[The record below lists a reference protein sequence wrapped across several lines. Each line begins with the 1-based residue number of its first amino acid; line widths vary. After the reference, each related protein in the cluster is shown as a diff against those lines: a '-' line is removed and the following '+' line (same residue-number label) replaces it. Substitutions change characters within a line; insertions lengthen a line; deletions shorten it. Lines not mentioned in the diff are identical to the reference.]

1 MNSTNVRTL
10 TLSSFLFLLVM
21 FTGCKK
27 EFTSS
32 AGSSQKAVQSES
44 NEAAQ
49 ITVNVKD
56 YGAKGDGVTDNVDA
70 FQAAEDFVSSK
81 GGGTVYVPAGVY
93 IVSKAFYHRN
103 FVTLTGDG
111 DKSIIRNKVSSP
123 QGPDQ
128 FCIYIGNFAPSTYA
142 ECVHYDGYGIYSGST
157 QLKLKSSSNAS
168 SFFVGQ
174 AVLVDSKSGFMSDD
188 GHWKPYV
195 ALINRVK
202 AIDVN
207 NGIITLEDGVT
218 TNIPDVQ
225 IAPTNKFISG
235 IKNDTSKVYICQK
248 PVIKNIR
255 FESLGDW
262 TMRFGVYKGWFE
274 NISVKTTDVIGGNGF
289 SYCTFKN
296 IRAEFSQKVIEMA
309 MYSHN
314 STVDGLTATWYDGAI
329 DSAMKPLLKMG
340 ENQRDCSY
348 SNLTINSGKGKYFGM
363 CMRFE
368 HAFNNKIF
376 NCYFQC
382 PTIAQDGVELSA
394 SGDDSRVTGNEVSNN
409 SFVLGNTDY
418 YIKVENT
425 YSGAIVNGN
434 KVTGNTFSGTI
445 RKKYVVIKTSENNT
459 IQSNTYLK

>member
-1 MNSTNVRTL
+1 
-10 TLSSFLFLLVM
+10 M

-111 DKSIIRNKVSSP
+111 DKTIIRNKVSSP
-123 QGPDQ
+123 QGPAQ
-128 FCIYIGNFAPSTYA
+128 FCIYIGNFAPTTYA
-142 ECVHYDGYGIYSGST
+142 ECVHYDCNSVVGGSN
-157 QLKLKSSSNAS
+157 QLKLQLSSNAR

-174 AVLVDSKSGFMSDD
+174 AVLVDSRSGWKNSD
-188 GHWKPYV
+188 GYWKPYV

-202 AIDVN
+202 AIDASS
-207 NGIITLEDGVT
+207 GIITLEDAIT
-218 TNIPDVQ
+218 TNIPDAQ

-235 IKNDTSKVYICQK
+235 IKNDTSKIYICQK

-274 NISVKTTDVIGGNGF
+274 NISMKTTDVIGGNGF

-348 SNLTINSGKGKYFGM
+348 SNLTINSGKGNYFGM
-363 CMRFE
+363 CIRFE